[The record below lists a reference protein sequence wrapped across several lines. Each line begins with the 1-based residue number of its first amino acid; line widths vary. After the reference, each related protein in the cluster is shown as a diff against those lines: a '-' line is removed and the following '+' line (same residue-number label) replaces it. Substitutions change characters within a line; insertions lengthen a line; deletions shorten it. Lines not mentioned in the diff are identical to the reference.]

1 MDNYTVSTS
10 WVAPGNALLNFSS
23 ANCDEGAAWAGAA
36 VKGLTTEDL
45 RNSIPLGLTISYL
58 RTLVPHDWMNATDTD
73 LLAWYTEVL
82 TSPGNTQGN
91 STLRYILSL
100 PLQKCGQAICS
111 KVGWEG
117 DPDVSGEGMIIS
129 YYLAAG
135 LSTVYFAIL
144 VWTIVGRYNFGWTE
158 HKITKR
164 AVSAIQESSNTF
176 LDAALVFAVAML
188 GAAAVRF
195 YGLMTD
201 PNEERSTYAT
211 IGSVSMSAFS
221 LFPALI
227 LQAVTDGQR
236 THILRQVLWFAA
248 ISLTIAVEIMYRKT
262 YYDLEGLPNDPDPSF
277 ENASLQRAWVEHCES
292 FSLRKQLEWGL
303 TTAHDI
309 LGLNCLWWLY
319 YFIVTILPQRWHEQ
333 KGKTDVGQFFAY
345 CRRWTRALDGLVCI
359 AIMWALLVLFEKYR
373 HSIQVY
379 TGHSDA
385 DSEWTFGQVL
395 ALATWAPVFVDL
407 VGIGIYGPEKGLD
420 KKVSEKYRIVPAEQ
434 GQTKSL
440 EKKSYGS
447 LSNSDIFDN
456 LRRCDEVDE
465 PAQYFRNPT
474 GQVKEREAWE
484 NHRECETIDGYTGFC
499 ALAKELW
506 SLSVQSESV
515 ETKSTTGHVNVSG
528 RKDAGDQECIGDHN
542 TNSNDSRNR
551 GIVTPVWKNQYRGRN
566 FERDKKSFVDE
577 KVLAGREAEGLIDPF
592 ARHSDK
598 SARRRLKDSHLSYAV
613 IDKAHDRGIDSIRE
627 EQTTRASGNEAV
639 GDAYER
645 CRTNGPTDGNELNL
659 SIAKVTLQL
668 IVAF

>member
-1 MDNYTVSTS
+1 MDNHTVSTS

-58 RTLVPHDWMNATDTD
+58 RTLVPDDWMNATDTD

-144 VWTIVGRYNFGWTE
+144 VWTIVGRHNFGWTE
-158 HKITKR
+158 HEITKR

-188 GAAAVRF
+188 GAATVRF

-221 LFPALI
+221 IFPALI

-236 THILRQVLWFAA
+236 THILRQVLWFAV
-248 ISLTIAVEIMYRKT
+248 ISLTVAVEIMYRKT

-277 ENASLQRAWVEHCES
+277 ENATLQRAWVEHCES
-292 FSLRKQLEWGL
+292 FGLRKQLEWGL
-303 TTAHDI
+303 TTAHVI

-333 KGKTDVGQFFAY
+333 MGKTDVGQFFAH
-345 CRRWTRALDGLVCI
+345 CRRCTRALDGLVCI

-395 ALATWAPVFVDL
+395 ALATWAPVFVDF

-440 EKKSYGS
+440 EQKSYGS
-447 LSNSDIFDN
+447 LSS
-456 LRRCDEVDE
+456 
-465 PAQYFRNPT
+465 
-474 GQVKEREAWE
+474 
-484 NHRECETIDGYTGFC
+484 
-499 ALAKELW
+499 
-506 SLSVQSESV
+506 
-515 ETKSTTGHVNVSG
+515 
-528 RKDAGDQECIGDHN
+528 
-542 TNSNDSRNR
+542 
-551 GIVTPVWKNQYRGRN
+551 
-566 FERDKKSFVDE
+566 
-577 KVLAGREAEGLIDPF
+577 
-592 ARHSDK
+592 
-598 SARRRLKDSHLSYAV
+598 
-613 IDKAHDRGIDSIRE
+613 
-627 EQTTRASGNEAV
+627 
-639 GDAYER
+639 
-645 CRTNGPTDGNELNL
+645 
-659 SIAKVTLQL
+659 QL
-668 IVAF
+668 V